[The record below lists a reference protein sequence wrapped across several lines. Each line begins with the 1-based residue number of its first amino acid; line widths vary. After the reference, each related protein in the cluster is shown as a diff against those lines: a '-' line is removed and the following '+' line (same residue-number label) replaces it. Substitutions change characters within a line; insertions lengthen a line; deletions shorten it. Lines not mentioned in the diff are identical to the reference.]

1 VKYCRLIYMNRSRIF
16 GLLKKNWLM
25 RIVTING
32 LGALS
37 LKRFRLNPML
47 TFLLPN
53 SIFFSR
59 TTARGSQGLRSLTR
73 RQERTRPAKA
83 STSRSFADNAEDY
96 AEGAG
101 SIESNRKQGEH
112 VRWLLTQGQQYRRPN
127 ENGPNWLGGSVV
139 SVIQP
144 IS

>member
-1 VKYCRLIYMNRSRIF
+1 
-16 GLLKKNWLM
+16 
-25 RIVTING
+25 
-32 LGALS
+32 
-37 LKRFRLNPML
+37 ML

-53 SIFFSR
+53 SIFSSR

-73 RQERTRPAKA
+73 RQQRTRPAKA

-96 AEGAG
+96 VEGPG

-112 VRWLLTQGQQYRRPN
+112 IRWLLTQGQQYRRPN

-139 SVIQP
+139 RIIQP
-144 IS
+144 YLSKKKVVYIFLAFSYEPIVQTADSYQRQNADSNLQFVQGRQDG